1 MSREDRNEMLRARM
15 REAAEYIEDMP
26 RFSSKNTPEVTK
38 AYLRLLGEPDR
49 DMKIIHVAGT
59 NGKGSVCN
67 YLESICLAAGYST
80 GLFISPHLSDIRER
94 LRLNGQMIPEEAFIE
109 IFDRIRDLA
118 GRDGLPH
125 PSYFEFFFL
134 MMMAWMGEEKPDL
147 VILETGVGGRLDA
160 TNTVREKLLTVITRI
175 GLDHTD
181 YLGETLEAVAG
192 EKAGILR
199 RDVPLVCLDTPEP
212 AYQAIL
218 EAARQA
224 GAPVTAL
231 GEDNWR
237 DTKLIEN
244 LIDFSFRYG
253 YHCTVCAEEGVCIHA
268 RLRGTGLYQRE
279 NASLAAAAALLLADR
294 GLEITADQIRLGLE
308 QAFWAGRMEEKR
320 PGLWLDGAHNPDGI
334 RAFLETVRAMELPD
348 GASRHLLFSAVRDK
362 RYGQML
368 RMLAASGLFRTVLA
382 VPMSNYRS
390 VTLDEMKQTVE
401 DTLRE
406 LPADRRPLYRVMDS
420 VEEALEQ
427 MLRQKKPGD
436 LCFVCG
442 SLYLVG
448 IVEDLTVI

>member
-1 MSREDRNEMLRARM
+1 MSREDRNETLRARM

-109 IFDRIRDLA
+109 VFDRIRGLA
-118 GRDGLPH
+118 GREGLPH

-224 GAPVTAL
+224 G
-231 GEDNWR
+231 
-237 DTKLIEN
+237 
-244 LIDFSFRYG
+244 FSFRYG
-253 YHCTVCAEEGVCIHA
+253 YHCTVCAEEGVSIHA

-368 RMLAASGLFRTVLA
+368 GMLAASGLFRTVLA

-436 LCFVCG
+436 FCFVCG

>member
-118 GRDGLPH
+118 GQDGLPH

-175 GLDHTD
+175 GLSVWIPPNR
-181 YLGETLEAVAG
+181 L
-192 EKAGILR
+192 IR
-199 RDVPLVCLDTPEP
+199 PF
-212 AYQAIL
+212 
-218 EAARQA
+218 
-224 GAPVTAL
+224 
-231 GEDNWR
+231 WR
-237 DTKLIEN
+237 
-244 LIDFSFRYG
+244 
-253 YHCTVCAEEGVCIHA
+253 
-268 RLRGTGLYQRE
+268 
-279 NASLAAAAALLLADR
+279 
-294 GLEITADQIRLGLE
+294 
-308 QAFWAGRMEEKR
+308 R
-320 PGLWLDGAHNPDGI
+320 PGRRAPRSRPWGRTTGGI
-334 RAFLETVRAMELPD
+334 PN
-348 GASRHLLFSAVRDK
+348 LLR
-362 RYGQML
+362 
-368 RMLAASGLFRTVLA
+368 
-382 VPMSNYRS
+382 
-390 VTLDEMKQTVE
+390 
-401 DTLRE
+401 
-406 LPADRRPLYRVMDS
+406 
-420 VEEALEQ
+420 
-427 MLRQKKPGD
+427 
-436 LCFVCG
+436 
-442 SLYLVG
+442 
-448 IVEDLTVI
+448 I

>member
-118 GRDGLPH
+118 GREGLPH

-279 NASLAAAAALLLADR
+279 NASLAAAAALLLAGPGDHGGSDPPGTGT
-294 GLEITADQIRLGLE
+294 GLLGRPHGREAAGPL
-308 QAFWAGRMEEKR
+308 AGRCPQPGWNPGFSGDR
-320 PGLWLDGAHNPDGI
+320 PRHGTARRGVQAPAFLRCQGQAVRADAADAGSFGPVPDGPGSPH
-334 RAFLETVRAMELPD
+334 VQLP
-348 GASRHLLFSAVRDK
+348 VRDA
-362 RYGQML
+362 G
-368 RMLAASGLFRTVLA
+368 
-382 VPMSNYRS
+382 
-390 VTLDEMKQTVE
+390 
-401 DTLRE
+401 
-406 LPADRRPLYRVMDS
+406 
-420 VEEALEQ
+420 
-427 MLRQKKPGD
+427 
-436 LCFVCG
+436 
-442 SLYLVG
+442 
-448 IVEDLTVI
+448 

>member
-1 MSREDRNEMLRARM
+1 
-15 REAAEYIEDMP
+15 
-26 RFSSKNTPEVTK
+26 
-38 AYLRLLGEPDR
+38 
-49 DMKIIHVAGT
+49 
-59 NGKGSVCN
+59 
-67 YLESICLAAGYST
+67 
-80 GLFISPHLSDIRER
+80 
-94 LRLNGQMIPEEAFIE
+94 
-109 IFDRIRDLA
+109 
-118 GRDGLPH
+118 
-125 PSYFEFFFL
+125 
-134 MMMAWMGEEKPDL
+134 
-147 VILETGVGGRLDA
+147 
-160 TNTVREKLLTVITRI
+160 
-175 GLDHTD
+175 
-181 YLGETLEAVAG
+181 
-192 EKAGILR
+192 
-199 RDVPLVCLDTPEP
+199 VPLVCLDTPEP

-279 NASLAAAAALLLADR
+279 NASLATAAALLLADR